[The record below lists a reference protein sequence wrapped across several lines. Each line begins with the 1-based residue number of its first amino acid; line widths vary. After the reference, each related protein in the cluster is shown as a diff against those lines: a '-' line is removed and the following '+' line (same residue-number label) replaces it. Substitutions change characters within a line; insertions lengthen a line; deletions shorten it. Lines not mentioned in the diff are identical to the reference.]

1 VSAADPLLELLV
13 RGPVL
18 AVVTVETPAMGL
30 ALADALATGGLTTL
44 EVTLRTDAALDA
56 IGAIRDARPDLA
68 VGAGTVRDPAQLDA
82 CARAGAAF
90 AVSPGATP
98 RLLDA
103 AAGHDVP
110 LLPGAA
116 TPGEVMALLERG
128 HRAVN
133 VFPVEALGGIAFL
146 NALAG
151 PLPHARFCP
160 SGGVSAASAPDYL
173 ALASV
178 LCVGG
183 SWLAPAEAVASGD
196 WARVT
201 DRARAAAALSPRS
214 HGGEPA

>member
-1 VSAADPLLELLV
+1 MSAAGPLLELLV

-18 AVVTVETPAMGL
+18 PVVPVETPAVGL
-30 ALADALATGGLTTL
+30 ELADALAAGGLTTL
-44 EVTLRTDAALDA
+44 EITLRTDAALDA
-56 IGAIRDARPDLA
+56 IRAIRDARPDLA

-90 AVSPGATP
+90 AASPGATA

-110 LLPGAA
+110 LLAGAA

-128 HRAVN
+128 HRAIKI
-133 VFPVEALGGIAFL
+133 FPVEALGGIAFL
-146 NALAG
+146 NALAV
-151 PLPHARFCP
+151 PLPDARFCP

-178 LCVGG
+178 LCVDG
-183 SWLAPAEAVASGD
+183 SWPAPPEAVATGD

-201 DRARAAAALSPRS
+201 DRARAAAALRPRS
-214 HGGEPA
+214 HGGEPG